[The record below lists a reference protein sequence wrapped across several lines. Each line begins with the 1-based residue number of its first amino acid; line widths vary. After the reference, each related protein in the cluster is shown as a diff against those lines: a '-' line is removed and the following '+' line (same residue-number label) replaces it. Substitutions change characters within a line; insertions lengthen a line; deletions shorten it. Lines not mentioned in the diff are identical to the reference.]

1 MDIVT
6 PLHLHYLKLII
17 FILLQTLQLIDD
29 PIESQARA
37 FVKVKRGLS
46 SLIKFLLITSS

>member
-17 FILLQTLQLIDD
+17 FVLLQVLQLMDD
-29 PIESQARA
+29 PIESRI
-37 FVKVKRGLS
+37 S
-46 SLIKFLLITSS
+46 